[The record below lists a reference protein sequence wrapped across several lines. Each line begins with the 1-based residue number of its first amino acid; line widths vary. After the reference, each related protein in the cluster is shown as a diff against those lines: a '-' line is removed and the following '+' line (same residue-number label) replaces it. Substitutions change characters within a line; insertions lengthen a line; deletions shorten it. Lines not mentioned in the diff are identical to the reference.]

1 MWFDKKNQPPIRSL
15 IGEGTVVHGELR
27 FSEGLRVD
35 GMVDGDVIA
44 QGDGPSLLVISENAR
59 VHGKVMAGHV
69 IINGEVRGPVHSS
82 VLLELQPKA
91 RIVGDVRYESLEMH
105 QGSTIEGEIRPRQAS
120 AERQPLKLASAGDL
134 KLAQPPTRESES

>member
-15 IGEGTVVHGELR
+15 IGEGTVVRGELR

-35 GMVDGDVIA
+35 GMVQGDVIA
-44 QGDGPSLLVISENAR
+44 EGEGPSLLVISENAR

-69 IINGEVRGPVHSS
+69 IINGEVCGPVHSS

-91 RIVGDVRYESLEMH
+91 KIVGDVRYESLEMH
-105 QGSTIEGEIRPRQAS
+105 QGATIDGELKPQQVVESRP
-120 AERQPLKLASAGDL
+120 PLKLARPE
-134 KLAQPPTRESES
+134 AQ